1 MNGATTRVY
10 DKGNFMDKDIDKEFY
25 LTRGQ
30 YAEKLNK
37 SKGAVIQAMRRG
49 QLQTEYIVK
58 NNQYYFKDPETK
70 RDIKGQYIDTKYTP
84 KKIYRRG
91 NHFKAKYPNVHFQRH
106 NELKML
112 AKLKGTTDTE
122 ILDLLPDALEKARQE
137 KFKQKQ
143 KQLIP
148 ETTKNYG
155 GWITGSELNRLKFKP
170 NNKGKNPKKKTYY

>member
-70 RDIKGQYIDTKYTP
+70 RDINTP
-84 KKIYRRG
+84 MSIFSATM
-91 NHFKAKYPNVHFQRH
+91 N
-106 NELKML
+106 
-112 AKLKGTTDTE
+112 
-122 ILDLLPDALEKARQE
+122 
-137 KFKQKQ
+137 
-143 KQLIP
+143 
-148 ETTKNYG
+148 
-155 GWITGSELNRLKFKP
+155 
-170 NNKGKNPKKKTYY
+170 

>member
-70 RDIKGQYIDTKYTP
+70 RDIKQNTP
-84 KKIYRRG
+84 MSI
-91 NHFKAKYPNVHFQRH
+91 FSA
-106 NELKML
+106 
-112 AKLKGTTDTE
+112 TT
-122 ILDLLPDALEKARQE
+122 
-137 KFKQKQ
+137 
-143 KQLIP
+143 
-148 ETTKNYG
+148 N
-155 GWITGSELNRLKFKP
+155 
-170 NNKGKNPKKKTYY
+170 

>member
-1 MNGATTRVY
+1 
-10 DKGNFMDKDIDKEFY
+10 MDKDIDKEFY
-25 LTRGQ
+25 LTRGA
-30 YAEKLNK
+30 YAKKLNK

-70 RDIKGQYIDTKYTP
+70 RDIKGQYIDTKYTR
-84 KKIYRRG
+84 KKTYNRG
-91 NHFKAKYPNVHFQRH
+91 NHFNARYPNAKFKQH

-122 ILDLLPDALEKARQE
+122 ILDLLPEALERARQE
-137 KFKQKQ
+137 KFSQKQ

-148 ETTKNYG
+148 ESTKNYG
-155 GWITGSELNRLKFKP
+155 GFISNEQLNRDKFSAT
-170 NNKGKNPKKKTYY
+170 NKGKLPKKKTYY